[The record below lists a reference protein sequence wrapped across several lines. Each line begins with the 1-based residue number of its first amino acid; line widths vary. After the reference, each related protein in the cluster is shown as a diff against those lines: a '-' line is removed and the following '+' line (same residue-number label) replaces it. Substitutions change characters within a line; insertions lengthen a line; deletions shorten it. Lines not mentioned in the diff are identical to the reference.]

1 MDHFA
6 ATIAIVFSS
15 NSDLVL
21 NTNLRVMDVCD
32 TMPRTPSGPNS
43 RSLGYHRGSKDGC
56 PKQTF
61 RSRSNVNANSSGN
74 GPIQLQLLPEM
85 HEGTVIYGLRCR
97 LPSPT
102 GSLSEYASDLQHHAL
117 MSE

>member
-6 ATIAIVFSS
+6 ATISIVFSS
-15 NSDLVL
+15 NSVLVL

-32 TMPRTPSGPNS
+32 TMPRTLGGPNS

-56 PKQTF
+56 QKKTF

-74 GPIQLQLLPEM
+74 GLIQLQLLPEM
-85 HEGTVIYGLRCR
+85 HKGTVIYGLRCR
-97 LPSPT
+97 LSSPN
-102 GSLSEYASDLQHHAL
+102 GNLSEYASDLQHHPL